1 MLVKGVIFSNRIAF
15 DGVQEAVYNHFKA
28 KHPNNPATK
37 WSDGI
42 DSTNS
47 SEVLMLLDERT
58 TDFPFSPQQIV
69 DIDTN
74 DTKWFIQDAL

>member
-1 MLVKGVIFSNRIAF
+1 MVKGVIFANRQAF
-15 DGVQEAVYNHFKA
+15 DGVQEAVYNFMKA
-28 KHPNNPATK
+28 KTPNNIAVR
-37 WSDGI
+37 WSNGI

-74 DTKWFIQDAL
+74 DTKWFPQDEI